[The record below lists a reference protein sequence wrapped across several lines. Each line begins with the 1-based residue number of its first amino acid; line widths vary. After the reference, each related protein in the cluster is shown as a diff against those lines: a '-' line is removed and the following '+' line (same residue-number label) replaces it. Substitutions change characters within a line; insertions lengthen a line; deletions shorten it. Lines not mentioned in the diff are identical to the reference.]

1 MLTAGDKTYRLE
13 RVEPVTG
20 PNYTSTAAVLSLL
33 DENGAIIDEMVSEI
47 RFYPVA
53 GTTTTEAAIRP
64 RVSGDA
70 YAVLGEGDADR
81 GYTLRLYDK
90 PLVSWIWGGSALMA
104 LGGLLAI
111 RRRRN
116 STAGEGA
123 A

>member
-1 MLTAGDKTYRLE
+1 MTYRLE

-33 DENGAIIDEMVSEI
+33 DDNGGIIDEMVSEI

-64 RVSGDA
+64 RISGDA
-70 YAVLGEGDADR
+70 YAVLGEGDAER

-90 PLVSWIWGGSALMA
+90 PLVSWIWGGAALMA

-111 RRRRN
+111 RGRR
-116 STAGEGA
+116 STTGEDA